1 MHRIPAR
8 ITPAIV
14 EFAFGDLANRPLRV
28 GKPLNRELTGLFGA
42 RRGPYRLLYRMDDE
56 TLWVY
61 IVHCGAPRGRRPP
74 SLNRAVTL
82 RAAPPAGSSA
92 QWRPAGGRR
101 TR

>member
-1 MHRIPAR
+1 MRRIPPR

-14 EFAFGDLANRPLRV
+14 EFAFGELANHPRRV

-56 TLWVY
+56 R
-61 IVHCGAPRGRRPP
+61 CGSTSFMWSTARPSP
-74 SLNRAVTL
+74 ASLNRAVTL